1 MTIPLACTCLP
12 RKNEAGYY
20 EIRLESIGGLGANLA
35 GKMLAEA
42 GILEQGFNGS
52 AFSSY
57 GSEKKG
63 SPVKAFIRFC
73 DPDAD
78 VRINSPI
85 VEPHLLVIF
94 HENLIKI
101 PSTLD
106 GISGKTCLIINTKRS
121 PEDIHETI
129 ERDVKIIAVVDALRI
144 AIEEKVKLN
153 TVMLGAVVRISG
165 FLSKEALVETI
176 RKTFSKKYPKLVDP
190 NIRAFCRGY
199 DEVELREYETD
210 ESSPSAICLKIG
222 PKLGYLN
229 APQGGLIINPG
240 NSRLKDLSASREG
253 FIPVLDKTKCLNCGE
268 CDMTCPD
275 YCFIWERGIT
285 KTGKQAQVL
294 VGINY
299 QYCKGC
305 MRCVEICKA
314 GALSLQRE
322 AQEVDQAVTAG

>member
-1 MTIPLACTCLP
+1 MTILP
-12 RKNEAGYY
+12 RKNEAGHY
-20 EIRLESIGGLGANLA
+20 EIRMESIGGLGANLA

-42 GILEQGFNGS
+42 GILEQGLNGS

-63 SPVKAFIRFC
+63 TPVKAFIRFC
-73 DPDAD
+73 DPDTE

-85 VEPHLLVIF
+85 EEPHLLAIF
-94 HENLIKI
+94 HENLMKLS
-101 PSTLD
+101 STLE
-106 GISGKTCLIINTKRS
+106 GVSGGTALVVNSKKP
-121 PEDIHETI
+121 PEEIHNI
-129 ERDVKIIAVVDALRI
+129 LDRDVKVIAAVDALGI

-153 TVMLGAVVRISG
+153 TVMLGAVVKVSG
-165 FLSKEALVETI
+165 FLSREALIESI

-190 NIRAFCRGY
+190 NIRAFSRGY
-199 DEVELREYETD
+199 DEVKIREYDVD
-210 ESSPSAICLKIG
+210 ESSAATPLVRIE

-229 APQGGLIINPG
+229 APQGGVIVNPG

-253 FIPVLDKTKCLNCGE
+253 FIPILDKAKCANCGE

-275 YCFIWERGIT
+275 FCFIWERGVT
-285 KTGKQAQVL
+285 RTGKLAQVL

-305 MRCVEICKA
+305 MRCIEICKP

-322 AQEVDQAVTAG
+322 AQVDQEVTA

>member
-1 MTIPLACTCLP
+1 MTILP
-12 RKNEAGYY
+12 RKNEAGHY
-20 EIRLESIGGLGANLA
+20 EIRMESIGGLGANLA

-42 GILEQGFNGS
+42 GILEQGLNGS

-85 VEPHLLVIF
+85 EEPHLLVIF
-94 HENLIKI
+94 HENLMKL
-101 PSTLD
+101 PSTLE
-106 GISGKTCLIINTKRS
+106 GVFGGTALVVNSKKP
-121 PEDIHETI
+121 PEEIHKI
-129 ERDVKIIAVVDALRI
+129 LERDVRTIATVDALGI

-153 TVMLGAVVRISG
+153 TVMLGAAVKVSG
-165 FLSKEALVETI
+165 FLDRETLI
-176 RKTFSKKYPKLVDP
+176 EEIKKTFSKKYPKLVDP
-190 NIRAFCRGY
+190 NIRAFNRGY
-199 DEVELREYETD
+199 DEVKLREYDVD
-210 ESSPSAICLKIG
+210 ELSTAAPLGRIA

-229 APQGGLIINPG
+229 APQGGIIVNPG

-253 FIPVLDKTKCLNCGE
+253 FIPLLDKAKCANCGE

-275 YCFIWERGIT
+275 FCFIWERGIT
-285 KTGKQAQVL
+285 KTGKPAQVL

-305 MRCVEICKA
+305 MRCVEICKP
-314 GALSLQRE
+314 GALSLQKE
-322 AQEVDQAVTAG
+322 AQVDQEVTAG